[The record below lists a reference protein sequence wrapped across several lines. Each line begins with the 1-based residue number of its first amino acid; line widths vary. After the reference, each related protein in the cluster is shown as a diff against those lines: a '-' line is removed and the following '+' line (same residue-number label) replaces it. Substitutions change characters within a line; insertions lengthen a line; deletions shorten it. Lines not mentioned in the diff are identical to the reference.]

1 MCRGPV
7 FVVPQKNPSSRR
19 RLPRSPRR
27 RLTCP
32 YDDMSP
38 VFRNSKHGLHI
49 VIFGKR
55 YGALKPAA
63 QTALNNAV
71 VARRSFKR
79 DGLHHSPAGRR
90 PVARLHVYMF
100 APETFRTMIGV
111 SIAFNVASAMLASE
125 VLYGSFKHINAPSW
139 PPSAGRWRRRAWYRQ
154 GKRRESRYESPRRSA
169 RRSFLHSLGQ
179 RLANPREPRTVSWY
193 SYPRSA
199 RKHARDFRGRLHSPA
214 RRYEP
219 SIRRP
224 ARSRDPEA
232 RARVLE
238 RRSRSAPVSRVA
250 AAA

>member
-111 SIAFNVASAMLASE
+111 SVAF
-125 VLYGSFKHINAPSW
+125 YGSTAVFTRKIFNCSFETH
-139 PPSAGRWRRRAWYRQ
+139 
-154 GKRRESRYESPRRSA
+154 RRSA
-169 RRSFLHSLGQ
+169 TCPVRNAAHFLMGCSQ
-179 RLANPREPRTVSWY
+179 VKSSMVRLNILT
-193 SYPRSA
+193 
-199 RKHARDFRGRLHSPA
+199 HHRGRRPLEGGA
-214 RRYEP
+214 GGRGTGKGKKQRDETRRRGGLSGTRFLIP
-219 SIRRP
+219 P
-224 ARSRDPEA
+224 
-232 RARVLE
+232 
-238 RRSRSAPVSRVA
+238 
-250 AAA
+250 